1 MHTERARATLYEWV
15 QSDSLRKHCEA
26 VAASMEHMARKNGAD
41 PDLWCAVGLLHDMDY
56 ERYPDMPPSGP
67 ATTAVSEALV
77 AGEPV
82 DEASLPGHPFV
93 GVHYLRGQGW
103 SSEVLRA
110 ILSHADFSGIT
121 PESPMERTLYAV
133 DELSGFVTAVAL
145 VRPDKSVHSLEASS
159 VRKKFKDKAFAAKVN
174 REDMLRGAE
183 YLGVPIEE
191 LIGEVILALRARADV
206 LGLSGIRD

>member
-1 MHTERARATLYEWV
+1 
-15 QSDSLRKHCEA
+15 
-26 VAASMEHMARKNGAD
+26 
-41 PDLWCAVGLLHDMDY
+41 MDY

-67 ATTAVSEALV
+67 ATTAVSVALV

-93 GVHYLRGQGW
+93 GVHYLRQQGW
-103 SSEVLRA
+103 SSDVLRA
-110 ILSHADFSGIT
+110 ILSHADFSGMT

-145 VRPDKSVHSLEASS
+145 VRPDKSIHSLEASS

-191 LIGEVILALRARADV
+191 LIGEVILALRARADL